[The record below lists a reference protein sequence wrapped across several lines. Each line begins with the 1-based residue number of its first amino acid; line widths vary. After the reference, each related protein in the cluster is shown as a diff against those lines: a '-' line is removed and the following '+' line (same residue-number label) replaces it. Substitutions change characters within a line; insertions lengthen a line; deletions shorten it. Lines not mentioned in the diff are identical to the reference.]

1 MIQRC
6 KAVYG
11 WLIIKLLITAVSR
24 VQGAYHPWP
33 SVVRLSRAQSRV
45 LVYFRQ
51 ITVQMINSVQHN
63 NANHHHQQRTT
74 PRALRMCVH
83 ADSIPHA
90 LICSNWV
97 YSENPT
103 WKRRGLW
110 QLNRSTPLHR
120 PQTMFKYWTEWPGHW
135 SHSFWSLIVTWWGWH
150 WHWWPAQCV

>member
-11 WLIIKLLITAVSR
+11 WLIIKLLITGVSR

-63 NANHHHQQRTT
+63 NANHHHEQRTT

-90 LICSNWV
+90 LIC
-97 YSENPT
+97 
-103 WKRRGLW
+103 
-110 QLNRSTPLHR
+110 
-120 PQTMFKYWTEWPGHW
+120 
-135 SHSFWSLIVTWWGWH
+135 LIEYIQKTQREKGGVCGN
-150 WHWWPAQCV
+150 